1 MRAVDLHYFIAIDMI
16 PGIGSINAKRL
27 IAYCGG
33 AEAVFKEKKAA
44 LLKIPG
50 IGDTLAKEIAHQN
63 VLQRAEAE
71 LTFIDRYGIGAYTF
85 LDKDYP
91 DRLKACEDGPVVLFS
106 KGEVNFNERKVLA
119 VVGTRN
125 ATDYG
130 KSLCEHIVAEI
141 VSLGH
146 TPIIVSGL
154 AFGIDICAHRAA
166 LKNSL
171 KTVAVLGHSLN
182 TIYPSEHKNTAREI
196 VSNGAL
202 VSDFPSETK
211 TDRQNFIKRN
221 RIIAGLSDITLVV
234 ESGAKGGALITA
246 DLANSYSR
254 DVAAIPGR
262 SGDKYS
268 EGCNNLIKTNR
279 AALVESAKD
288 IQELMGWE
296 PETGVVKHA
305 IQSTLFV
312 ELSEQDKVIV
322 ELLGATEKE
331 SLDILALRAQ
341 MPVSKVSAILL
352 NLEFAGIVRSL
363 PGKQYSLTRR

>member
-1 MRAVDLHYFIAIDMI
+1 MRAADLHFFIALDMI
-16 PGIGSINAKRL
+16 PGIGSINAKKL

-33 AEAVFKEKKAA
+33 AEAAFKEKKST

-50 IGDTLAKEIAHQN
+50 IGDVLAKEIAHQT

-71 LTFIDRYGIGAYTF
+71 LTFIGRYGIDAYTF

-91 DRLKACEDGPVVLFS
+91 ERLKACEDGPIVMFS
-106 KGEVNFNERKVLA
+106 KGKVNFNEQKILA
-119 VVGTRN
+119 IVGTRN

-130 KSLCEHIVAEI
+130 KSVCEQIVAEL

-171 KTVAVLGHSLN
+171 KTIAVLGHSLD

-196 VSNGAL
+196 ASNGAL

-211 TDRQNFIKRN
+211 ADRKNFIKRN
-221 RIIAGLSDITLVV
+221 RIIAGLSDIILVV
-234 ESGAKGGALITA
+234 ESAAKGGALITA

-254 DVAAIPGR
+254 DVAAVPGR
-262 SGDKYS
+262 LGDKYS
-268 EGCNNLIKTNR
+268 EGCNRLIKTNR
-279 AALVESAKD
+279 AALIENARD
-288 IQELMGWE
+288 IQDMMGWE

-305 IQSTLFV
+305 IQASLFT
-312 ELSEQDKVIV
+312 ELSDQDKVIV
-322 ELLGATEKE
+322 ELLGSVEKE

-352 NLEFAGIVRSL
+352 NLEFAGIIKCF
-363 PGKQYSLTRR
+363 PGKQYSLIRR

>member
-1 MRAVDLHYFIAIDMI
+1 MHPAGLHYFIAIDMI

-33 AEAVFKEKKAA
+33 AEAVFKEKKAI

-50 IGDTLAKEIAHQN
+50 IGEKLAKEIAHQQ

-71 LTFIDRYGIGAYTF
+71 LAFISRYNISAYTY

-91 DRLKACEDGPVVLFS
+91 ERLKVCEDGPIVLFS
-106 KGEVNFNERKVLA
+106 KGDVDFNAQKVMA

-125 ATDYG
+125 ATEYG
-130 KSLCEHIVAEI
+130 KVVCEQIISELVA
-141 VSLGH
+141 LGH
-146 TPIIVSGL
+146 SPIIVSGL
-154 AFGIDICAHRAA
+154 AFGIDIYAHRAA

-171 KTVAVLGHSLN
+171 KTVAVLGHSLD

-196 VSNGAL
+196 VGNGAL

-211 TDRQNFIKRN
+211 ADRQNFIKRN
-221 RIIAGLSDITLVV
+221 RIIAGLSDLTLVV

-279 AALVESAKD
+279 AALVETAKD
-288 IQELMGWE
+288 IQDLMGWE

-305 IQSTLFV
+305 VQSTLFT

-322 ELLGATEKE
+322 ALLGSVEKE
-331 SLDILALRAQ
+331 TLDILALRAQ

-363 PGKQYSLTRR
+363 PGKQYSLMRR

>member
-1 MRAVDLHYFIAIDMI
+1 MHTVDLHYYIAIDMI

-50 IGDTLAKEIAHQN
+50 IGETLSKEIAHQN

-71 LTFIDRYGIGAYTF
+71 LAFLNKYNIDAYTF
-85 LDKDYP
+85 LDKEYP
-91 DRLKACEDGPVVLFS
+91 ERLKACEDGPIVMFS
-106 KGEVNFNERKVLA
+106 KGVINFNESKVLA

-130 KSLCEHIVAEI
+130 KTICEEI
-141 VSLGH
+141 IGQLVIQGH
-146 TPIIVSGL
+146 NPVIVSGL

-171 KTVAVLGHSLN
+171 KTVAVLGHSLDS
-182 TIYPSEHKNTAREI
+182 IYPSEHKNTAKEI
-196 VSNGAL
+196 IGNGAL
-202 VSDFPSETK
+202 VSDFPSGTK
-211 TDRQNFIKRN
+211 ADRQNFIKRN
-221 RIIAGLSDITLVV
+221 RIIAGLSDVTLVV
-234 ESGAKGGALITA
+234 ESAAKGGALITA
-246 DLANSYSR
+246 DLANSYNR
-254 DVAAIPGR
+254 DVAAVPGR

-268 EGCNNLIKTNR
+268 EGCNRLIKTNR
-279 AALVESAKD
+279 ATMVESAQD

-296 PETGVVKHA
+296 PDTGVVKHS
-305 IQSTLFV
+305 IQASLFT
-312 ELSEQDKVIV
+312 ELTPEEKAVV
-322 ELLGATEKE
+322 ALLENSDKE

-341 MPVSKVSAILL
+341 MPVSKVSALLL
-352 NLEFAGIVRSL
+352 NLEFAGLVRSL
-363 PGKQYSLTRR
+363 PGKQYSLTHR

>member
-1 MRAVDLHYFIAIDMI
+1 MHTSGLHYFIAIDMI

-33 AEAVFKEKKAA
+33 AEAVFKEKKAT

-50 IGDTLAKEIAHQN
+50 IGETLAHEIAHQK
-63 VLQRAEAE
+63 VLTRAEGE
-71 LTFIDRYGIGAYTF
+71 LAFINRYSIAAYTY

-91 DRLKACEDGPVVLFS
+91 ERLKVCEDGPIVIFS
-106 KGEVNFNERKVLA
+106 KGDVNFNEPKVMA
-119 VVGTRN
+119 VVGTRK

-130 KSLCEHIVAEI
+130 KTVCEQIIAEL
-141 VSLGH
+141 VTLGH
-146 TPIIVSGL
+146 APIIVSGL

-171 KTVAVLGHSLN
+171 KTIAVLGHSLD

-196 VSNGAL
+196 VGSGAL

-211 TDRQNFIKRN
+211 VDKQNFIKRN
-221 RIIAGLSDITLVV
+221 RIIAGLSDLTLVV
-234 ESGAKGGALITA
+234 ESGIKGGALITA
-246 DLANSYSR
+246 DLANSYNR

-268 EGCNNLIKTNR
+268 EGCNKLIKTNR
-279 AALVESAKD
+279 ASMVESAID

-296 PETGVVKHA
+296 PDTGVVKHA
-305 IQSTLFV
+305 VQATLFT
-312 ELSEQDKVIV
+312 ELSPEEKNIV
-322 ELLGATEKE
+322 ELLDSLEKE
-331 SLDILALRAQ
+331 SLDMLALQ
-341 MPVSKVSAILL
+341 SKMPVSKVSAILL
-352 NLEFAGIVRSL
+352 TLEFAGIVRSL
-363 PGKQYSLTRR
+363 PGKQYSLMRR